1 MTKKIQEIKEFE
13 KMKKIAELKDEE
25 GGKK

>member
-13 KMKKIAELKDEE
+13 KMKIELKDEE